1 MENDASM
8 LWREMLQE
16 STAADATRSDD
27 VCTVTSAPPPAV
39 GSPTVNPRRVNVKID
54 SDGIAAPAVVMT
66 MEKFVAA
73 PQVAGHAT
81 EY

>member
-1 MENDASM
+1 
-8 LWREMLQE
+8 
-16 STAADATRSDD
+16 
-27 VCTVTSAPPPAV
+27 
-39 GSPTVNPRRVNVKID
+39 VKTD

-73 PQVAGHAT
+73 PQVAGDAT